1 MLSNSYED
9 LAYLTTSNT
18 ISYKSKNTDLTQA
31 VKDRIKFFAT
41 ISKVNFKKIEENIED
56 DIFIDINEIEL
67 ERIIDNNLSNAIK
80 YGFKDEIITVTL
92 KQDKNKV
99 ILEFKSFGNEIKN
112 KVKIRLYRQ
121 KYRLQRK
128 LPETLKFLQTQATQ
142 LVLILL
148 YEQDIW
154 YSLSSR
160 LNESPIQKL
169 VQ

>member
-1 MLSNSYED
+1 MMNGEMIKKFQKDESMNIFIEQIDASINMLSNSYED

-99 ILEFKSFGNEIKN
+99 ILESH
-112 KVKIRLYRQ
+112 
-121 KYRLQRK
+121 LQ
-128 LPETLKFLQTQATQ
+128 
-142 LVLILL
+142 
-148 YEQDIW
+148 
-154 YSLSSR
+154 
-160 LNESPIQKL
+160 IQI
-169 VQ
+169 QPSN

>member
-1 MLSNSYED
+1 MMNGEMIKKFQKDESMNIFIEQIDASINMLSNSYED

-80 YGFKDEIITVTL
+80 YGFKD
-92 KQDKNKV
+92 DK
-99 ILEFKSFGNEIKN
+99 
-112 KVKIRLYRQ
+112 Y
-121 KYRLQRK
+121 
-128 LPETLKFLQTQATQ
+128 
-142 LVLILL
+142 
-148 YEQDIW
+148 
-154 YSLSSR
+154 
-160 LNESPIQKL
+160 
-169 VQ
+169 